1 MPNFYRLMKS
11 IKNSI
16 GVVLNENYVI
26 IKKLG
31 EGAYSSVY
39 KVLNPETNEM
49 LAMKVINKYCKNE
62 MPINRKLSAIQSPYI
77 IKYLGYSQGD
87 IKIENNKDYKSYFL
101 FELANKGELSNYI
114 NCGKN
119 GLSEGQTKLIFCD
132 ILKGFH
138 EIHKAEICH
147 RDIKAENILLN
158 TDDYN
163 IKISDFGFSA
173 DSSELLDGIYGTQQ
187 YMAPE
192 IIMDK
197 EYDGIKADIFSL
209 GVLLF
214 YIRTSKFLFEQ
225 AKTNTAY
232 DYIKNNKKKIWKI
245 AETNGIDGLSKEF
258 KDLFLQ
264 MVAFN
269 PNQRPTI
276 QEILNGEWMKE
287 IINLS
292 EDEFKKKR
300 QELTKELKKREDK
313 ILLQKE

>member
-16 GVVLNENYVI
+16 GVVLKENYAI
-26 IKKLG
+26 IEKLG

-119 GLSEGQTKLIFCD
+119 GLSEGQTKLIFYD

-225 AKTNTAY
+225 AKANTAY
-232 DYIKNNKKKIWKI
+232 DYIKNNKKY
-245 AETNGIDGLSKEF
+245 GLSKEF

-269 PNQRPTI
+269 PDERPTI
-276 QEILNGEWMKE
+276 QEILNGEWMKD

-292 EDEFKKKR
+292 EDEFKKMK
-300 QELTKELKKREDK
+300 QELTKELKEREAYYHRQSK
-313 ILLQKE
+313 LL

>member
-1 MPNFYRLMKS
+1 MPNFYRLMES

-16 GVVLNENYVI
+16 GVVLNENYAI
-26 IKKLG
+26 IEKLG

-119 GLSEGQTKLIFCD
+119 GLSEGQTKLIFYD

-232 DYIKNNKKKIWKI
+232 DYIKNNKKY
-245 AETNGIDGLSKEF
+245 GLSKEF

-269 PNQRPTI
+269 PDERPTI
-276 QEILNGEWMKE
+276 QEILNGEWMKD

-292 EDEFKKKR
+292 EDEFKKMK
-300 QELTKELKKREDK
+300 QELTEELKEREAYYHRK
-313 ILLQKE
+313 SKLL

>member
-62 MPINRKLSAIQSPYI
+62 MPINIKLSTIQSPYI

-232 DYIKNNKKKIWKI
+232 DYIKNNKKY
-245 AETNGIDGLSKEF
+245 GLSKEF

-269 PNQRPTI
+269 PDERPTI
-276 QEILNGEWMKE
+276 QEILNGEWMKD

-292 EDEFKKKR
+292 EDEFKKMK
-300 QELTKELKKREDK
+300 QELTEELKEREAYYHRK
-313 ILLQKE
+313 SKLL

>member
-1 MPNFYRLMKS
+1 MKA
-11 IKNSI
+11 INNYL
-16 GVVLNENYVI
+16 GVLNEKYPI
-26 IKKLG
+26 IEKLG

-39 KVLNPETNEM
+39 KVLNPETNEL
-49 LAMKVINKYCKNE
+49 LAVKVVHKYCKNE
-62 MPINRKLSAIQSPYI
+62 MKINKQLSKIQSPYI
-77 IKYLGYSQGD
+77 LKYLDFSQGT
-87 IKIENNKDYKSYFL
+87 IKIEHNEDFKPYFL
-101 FELANKGELSNYI
+101 FELANKGELSAYI

-119 GLSEGQTKLIFCD
+119 GFSEIQTKFIFYD

-138 EIHKAEICH
+138 EIHNAEICH

-173 DSSELLDGIYGTQQ
+173 DSSDLQNGIYGTKQ

-214 YIRTSKFLFEQ
+214 YIRTSKFLFDQ
-225 AKTNTAY
+225 AKTTKSNVSKTTY
-232 DYIKNNKKKIWKI
+232 DYIKNNKEIIWTI
-245 AETNGIDGLSKEF
+245 AETNGIYGLTKEF
-258 KDLFLQ
+258 KDLYIK

-269 PNQRPTI
+269 PDERPTI

-292 EDEFKKKR
+292 EDEFKKMK
-300 QELTKELKKREDK
+300 QELTEELKEREAI
-313 ILLQKE
+313 ILSQKE

>member
-1 MPNFYRLMKS
+1 MKA
-11 IKNSI
+11 INNNI
-16 GVVLNENYVI
+16 GFLNEKYPI
-26 IKKLG
+26 IEKLG

-39 KVLNPETNEM
+39 KVLNPETNEL
-49 LAMKVINKYCKNE
+49 LAVKVVHKYCKNE
-62 MPINRKLSAIQSPYI
+62 MKINIQLSKIQSPYI
-77 IKYLGYSQGD
+77 IKYLGYSQGT
-87 IKIENNKDYKSYFL
+87 IKIEHNEDFKPYFL
-101 FELANKGELSNYI
+101 FELANKGELSAYI

-119 GLSEGQTKLIFCD
+119 GFSEIQTKLIFYD
-132 ILKGFH
+132 ILKGFN
-138 EIHKAEICH
+138 EIHNDEICH
-147 RDIKAENILLN
+147 RDIKAENILFN

-173 DSSELLDGIYGTQQ
+173 DSSELQNGIYGTKQ

-214 YIRTSKFLFEQ
+214 YIRTSKCLFDQ
-225 AKTNTAY
+225 ALSKTTY
-232 DYIKNNKKKIWKI
+232 DYIKNNKNIIWTI
-245 AETNGIDGLSKEF
+245 AETNGIYGLTKEF
-258 KDLFLQ
+258 KELYLK

-269 PNQRPTI
+269 PNERPTI

-292 EDEFKKKR
+292 EDELKKMR
-300 QELTKELKKREDK
+300 QELTKELKEREAI
-313 ILLQKE
+313 ILSQKE